1 MLKLGNVDVEIVT
14 SLVKC
19 MIRAQFGMDNEGNY
33 RQQSLTNMQK
43 AVYKG
48 ELSVVD
54 YYERQVRKSP
64 LNLWLEF

>member
-1 MLKLGNVDVEIVT
+1 
-14 SLVKC
+14 
-19 MIRAQFGMDNEGNY
+19 MDNEGNY

-54 YYERQVRKSP
+54 YYERQVSRSLVKFVVGP
-64 LNLWLEF
+64 FND